1 MSHQNPVDLSGAAY
15 FPAALDQ
22 AAQSALVED
31 IRAILRVAPL
41 VQPMTPSGKPM
52 SVRMSAAGDYGW
64 VTDRKGYRYQRRHP
78 DGQNWPA
85 IPLSLYSLWQK
96 YSNSDR
102 APQCCLVNW
111 YGPEARMGL
120 HQDKDEADLTQP
132 VLSVSLGDEARFRI
146 GGVNRSDPTRSVW
159 LRSGD
164 IVVLQGPSRL
174 AYHGIDKIRAGS
186 SSLLQ
191 SPGRI
196 NLTLRVVD

>member
-78 DGQNWPA
+78 DGQSWPA
-85 IPLSLYSLWQK
+85 IPLSLSSLWQK

-111 YGPEARMGL
+111 YGPEAKMGL

-132 VLSVSLGDEARFRI
+132 VLSISLGDEARFRI

-159 LRSGD
+159 LKSGD

>member
-1 MSHQNPVDLSGAAY
+1 MSHQKPVDLYGAAY

-22 AAQSALVED
+22 AAQSDLVED

-41 VQPMTPSGKPM
+41 VQPMTPSAKPM

-78 DGQNWPA
+78 DGQSWPA
-85 IPLSLYSLWQK
+85 IPLSLSSLWQK
-96 YSNSDR
+96 YTNSNR

-132 VLSVSLGDEARFRI
+132 VLSISLGDEARFRI

>member
-85 IPLSLYSLWQK
+85 IPLSLSSLWQK

>member
-1 MSHQNPVDLSGAAY
+1 MSHQKPVDLSGAAY
-15 FPAALDQ
+15 FPAALDH

-31 IRAILRVAPL
+31 VRAILRVAPL

-78 DGQNWPA
+78 DGQSWPA
-85 IPLSLYSLWQK
+85 IPLNLSSLWQK

-111 YGPEARMGL
+111 YGPEAKMGL

-159 LRSGD
+159 LKSGD
-164 IVVLQGPSRL
+164 IVVLHGPSRL

>member
-1 MSHQNPVDLSGAAY
+1 
-15 FPAALDQ
+15 
-22 AAQSALVED
+22 
-31 IRAILRVAPL
+31 
-41 VQPMTPSGKPM
+41 
-52 SVRMSAAGDYGW
+52 
-64 VTDRKGYRYQRRHP
+64 
-78 DGQNWPA
+78 
-85 IPLSLYSLWQK
+85 
-96 YSNSDR
+96 
-102 APQCCLVNW
+102 
-111 YGPEARMGL
+111 MGL

-159 LRSGD
+159 LKSGD
-164 IVVLQGPSRL
+164 IVVLHGPSRL

>member
-22 AAQSALVED
+22 AAQSALVVD
-31 IRAILRVAPL
+31 VRAILRIAPL

-78 DGQNWPA
+78 DGQSWPA
-85 IPLSLYSLWQK
+85 IPLSLSSLWQK

-111 YGPEARMGL
+111 YGPEAKMGL

-132 VLSVSLGDEARFRI
+132 VLSISLGDEARFRI

-174 AYHGIDKIRAGS
+174 AHHGIDKIRAGS